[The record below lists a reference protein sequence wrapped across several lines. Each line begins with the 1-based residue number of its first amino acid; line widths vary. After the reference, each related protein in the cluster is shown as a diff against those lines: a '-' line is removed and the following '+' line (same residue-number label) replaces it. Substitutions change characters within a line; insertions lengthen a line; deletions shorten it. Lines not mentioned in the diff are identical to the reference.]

1 MTRDTSM
8 PEETTSNNMQVV
20 METEYQQIKQQLLVS
35 STSDGVLANRMGQ
48 REKMHNPGQL
58 MELAKHI
65 ESAQSHVKA
74 VAGGKLELISEQIK
88 ALQAQAREVLESAKV
103 DLELSRAKCNFK
115 RIPGRIYHLYEK
127 TDRSGNL
134 ESFFSMLSPKEW
146 GGKPPHT
153 HLGSFR
159 LEYDMSWTPTK
170 NIPARDAKRVFDPVL
185 LGLTN
190 ADIGKLHQTQQLRL
204 T

>member
-88 ALQAQAREVLESAKV
+88 ALQAQAREVTQAITTSTMESLIVDRCWSQLKLILNFHEQNATLNEFLEEYIISMKKLIEV
-103 DLELSRAKCNFK
+103 EIWSHFFQCFPLKNGVE
-115 RIPGRIYHLYEK
+115 
-127 TDRSGNL
+127 NL
-134 ESFFSMLSPKEW
+134 
-146 GGKPPHT
+146 HT
-153 HLGSFR
+153 HILG
-159 LEYDMSWTPTK
+159 P
-170 NIPARDAKRVFDPVL
+170 FDLSTICPGL
-185 LGLTN
+185 LLKTSQLVTQNGCLTLFCW
-190 ADIGKLHQTQQLRL
+190 A
-204 T
+204 